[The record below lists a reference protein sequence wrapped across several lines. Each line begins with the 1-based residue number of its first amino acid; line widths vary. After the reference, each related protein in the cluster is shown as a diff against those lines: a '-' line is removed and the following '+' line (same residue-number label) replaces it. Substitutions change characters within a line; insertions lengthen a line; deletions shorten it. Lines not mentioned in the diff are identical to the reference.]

1 MTSTTRRAVL
11 IVGSLVAAL
20 IVITLAVPA
29 VGRIVQSTERG
40 THELPADLR
49 TLVLHG
55 EVGEVSVR
63 AAEPGEEPRAEVTVR
78 STLRDPEVTSTVGD
92 GRAELVSRCQD
103 WWWLDNCSVDWEIV
117 VPAETELTI
126 SNSVGDIVVRDVTG
140 ALSLSGDV
148 GDLNILGVGSP
159 TVSARSSVGDITL
172 SLVAAPD
179 EVAVT
184 SSTGD
189 VSVTVPDDGSG
200 YHIETNTS
208 IGSVTNQV
216 GSDPAQSRL
225 IDLET
230 SVGDITVRHGP

>member
-11 IVGSLVAAL
+11 IVGSIVALL
-20 IVITLAVPA
+20 IVMALALPA
-29 VGRIVQSTERG
+29 VGRIIQSTVRG
-40 THELPADLR
+40 THELPADLH

-55 EVGEVSVR
+55 EVGEISVR
-63 AAEPGEEPRAEVTVR
+63 AAGPGEEPRAEVTVR
-78 STLRDPEVTSTVGD
+78 STLRDPEVTSEVGE

-103 WWWLDNCSVDWEIV
+103 WWWLDNCSVDWEII

-126 SNSVGDIVVRDVTG
+126 GNTVGDITVSDVTG

-148 GDLNILGVGSP
+148 GDLSIVGVGSP

-172 SLVAAPD
+172 SLVSAPE
-179 EVAVT
+179 EVTIT

-189 VSVTVPDDGSG
+189 VTVTVPEDDSG
-200 YHIETNTS
+200 YRIETDTS

-216 GSDPAQSRL
+216 GSDPSQSRL
-225 IDLET
+225 IDLRT
-230 SVGDITVRHGP
+230 SVGDITVRRGA